1 MNLYHIILL
10 MIAIV
15 GLYTF
20 ATDFRKKRI
29 RWWGWILLVISVLM
43 ITEVLLSL
51 FAPHV
56 ITAIID

>member
-1 MNLYHIILL
+1 MDLYHIILL

-20 ATDFRKKRI
+20 VTDFRKKRI

>member
-1 MNLYHIILL
+1 

-20 ATDFRKKRI
+20 VTDFRKKRI